1 MDSENYFNRITV
13 HTNSHFA
20 FDALTKNLSSW
31 WTKVVEGNSSAQ
43 GDTFTIRFGTSYL
56 TLSVFE
62 IIPDKK
68 ILWKCSDAFF
78 DIPSIRDKK
87 ELVGSHISLE
97 IQAEIDKTQIH
108 LTHFGLDPFL
118 ECYDEQVKNWRLY
131 FEHSL
136 LNYLNHKQGMPFEA
150 VITA

>member
-31 WTKVVEGNSSAQ
+31 WTKVVEGDASNK
-43 GDTFTIRFGTSYL
+43 GDTFTVRFGTSYL
-56 TLSVFE
+56 TLNVVES
-62 IIPDKK
+62 IPEKK
-68 ILWKCSDAFF
+68 ILWKCTDAFF

-87 ELVGSHISLE
+87 ELVGSLISLE
-97 IQAEIDKTQIH
+97 ILVEKDKSQIH

-131 FEHSL
+131 FEKSL
-136 LNYLNHKQGMPFEA
+136 QSYLNTKQGTPFA
-150 VITA
+150 